1 MVMFNMHNGWVRDP
15 KWRNEIMIHFLSQH
29 FQLETHKTTW
39 KRELMAGLTSFF
51 TSAYII
57 LVNPLILKDA
67 GIPLSASMIATI
79 AASIIGCLL
88 MALWVNAPIIVIPGM
103 GVNAFFSYTMI
114 QSIGL
119 TPNQG
124 LSVIIV
130 SGILFFLV
138 TISSFGNRILAS
150 VPDSLKHGI
159 TVGIGLFLTFIGL
172 QKGGIIQP
180 SDTTIVALG
189 NFRDPITLSTLLGLV
204 VTLVL
209 FLRNTKGGLLIGL
222 LFTSL
227 LTLCITD
234 KKEITAKGIDFHA
247 YNHIFVSGDFSILQ
261 IPFWIAVFSM
271 TMIVLFENMGLLSG
285 MLPDIEKF
293 PRAYKVVAISTIAS
307 GILGT
312 SPTIASAESASGIS
326 VGGKTGIPALVTA
339 ILFAFS
345 ALALPVI
352 QLIPGNAVAPVLI
365 IIGALMTK
373 SVVDIPFS
381 DFSESFPAFLIIVCI
396 PLTSS
401 IADGLAFGFIAY
413 PLAKVAIGKSKQV
426 SPLVYLIAVLFL
438 LNIVASSILV
448 H

>member
-1 MVMFNMHNGWVRDP
+1 MVQR
-15 KWRNEIMIHFLSQH
+15 LSQYFH
-29 FQLETHKTTW
+29 LKSYGTTW
-39 KRELMAGLTSFF
+39 KVELMAGLTSFF

-67 GIPLSASMIATI
+67 GIPLSAGVIATI
-79 AASIIGCLL
+79 IASVFGCLL

-119 TPNQG
+119 SPHQG
-124 LSVIIV
+124 LAVIIISGLLFYLV
-130 SGILFFLV
+130 SITSYGY
-138 TISSFGNRILAS
+138 RILAS

-172 QKGGIIQP
+172 QKGGIIQ
-180 SDTTIVALG
+180 SSESTIVALG
-189 NFRDPITLSTLLGLV
+189 NFGSPITLSTLIGLM
-204 VTLVL
+204 VTMVL
-209 FLRNTKGGLLIGL
+209 FVRNVKGSLLIGL
-222 LFTSL
+222 FFTSI
-227 LTLCITD
+227 LTLGITD
-234 KKEITAKGIDFHA
+234 KREIAANGLDFHA
-247 YNHIFVSGDFSILQ
+247 YSQVVASSDFSILQ

-285 MLPDIEKF
+285 MLPDTKKF
-293 PRAYKVVAISTIAS
+293 PRAYKALAISTIFS

-326 VGGKTGIPALVTA
+326 AGGKTGIPALVTA
-339 ILFAFS
+339 ILFALSVF
-345 ALALPVI
+345 ALPLI

-365 IIGALMTK
+365 IIGALMMK
-373 SVVDIPFS
+373 SVIDIPFN
-381 DFSESFPAFLIIVCI
+381 DFSEGFPAFLIIVCI

-413 PLAKVAIGKSKQV
+413 PLVKVAIGKSKHV
-426 SPLVYLIAVLFL
+426 SPLVYVIAVLFL
-438 LNIVASSILV
+438 LNIVASSVLL

>member
-1 MVMFNMHNGWVRDP
+1 
-15 KWRNEIMIHFLSQH
+15 MIQRLMQY
-29 FQLETHKTTW
+29 FQLEAHGTTW
-39 KRELMAGLTSFF
+39 KRELTAGLTSFF

-67 GIPLSASMIATI
+67 GIPLSAGVMATI
-79 AASIIGCLL
+79 IASIAGCLL

-103 GVNAFFSYTMI
+103 GINAFFSYTMI
-114 QSIGL
+114 QSMGL
-119 TPNQG
+119 TPQQG
-124 LSVIIV
+124 MTVIII
-130 SGILFFLV
+130 SGMLFFLV
-138 TISSFGNRILAS
+138 SITSFGNRMLSS

-172 QKGGIIQP
+172 QKGGIIQ
-180 SDTTIVALG
+180 SSETTIVALG
-189 NFRDPITLSTLLGLV
+189 NFGSPITLSTLVGLL

-209 FLRNTKGGLLIGL
+209 FVRNVKGSLLIGL
-222 LFTSL
+222 FCTSI
-227 LTLCITD
+227 LTLWITGKREITD
-234 KKEITAKGIDFHA
+234 KGIDFHA
-247 YNHIFVSGDFSILQ
+247 YSQLFASGDFNILQ
-261 IPFWIAVFSM
+261 VSFWVAVFSM

-285 MLPDIEKF
+285 MLPDVEKF
-293 PRAYKVVAISTIAS
+293 PRAYKAIAISTIAS
-307 GILGT
+307 GIFGT
-312 SPTIASAESASGIS
+312 SPTIASAESTSGIS
-326 VGGKTGIPALVTA
+326 EGGRTGIPALVTA

-345 ALALPVI
+345 MLALPFI

-365 IIGALMTK
+365 IIGALMMK
-373 SVVDIPFS
+373 SVINIPFH

-413 PLAKVAIGKSKQV
+413 PLVKVAIGKWKYV

-438 LNIVASSILV
+438 LNIVASSALV

>member
-1 MVMFNMHNGWVRDP
+1 MVQR
-15 KWRNEIMIHFLSQH
+15 LSQYFH
-29 FQLETHKTTW
+29 LEKLGTTW
-39 KRELMAGLTSFF
+39 KIELMAGLTSFF

-67 GIPLSASMIATI
+67 GIPLSAGVIATI
-79 AASIIGCLL
+79 IASVFGCLL

-119 TPNQG
+119 TPQQG
-124 LSVIIV
+124 LAVIVISGLLFYLV
-130 SGILFFLV
+130 SITSIGY
-138 TISSFGNRILAS
+138 RILAS

-172 QKGGIIQP
+172 QKGGIIQ
-180 SDTTIVALG
+180 SSETTIVALG
-189 NFRDPITLSTLLGLV
+189 NFGSPITLSTLAGLV
-204 VTLVL
+204 VTMVL
-209 FLRNTKGGLLIGL
+209 FVRNVKGSLLIGL
-222 LFTSL
+222 FFTSI
-227 LTLCITD
+227 LTLSITE
-234 KKEITAKGIDFHA
+234 KREIAAKGLDFDVYSQVVA
-247 YNHIFVSGDFSILQ
+247 SSDFSILQ

-285 MLPDIEKF
+285 MLPETEKF
-293 PRAYKVVAISTIAS
+293 PRAYKALAISTIFS

-326 VGGKTGIPALVTA
+326 AGGKTGIPAMVTA
-339 ILFAFS
+339 ILFSLSVF
-345 ALALPVI
+345 ALPFI

-365 IIGALMTK
+365 IIGALMMK
-373 SVVDIPFS
+373 SVIDIPFN
-381 DFSESFPAFLIIVCI
+381 DFSEGFPAFLIIVCI

-413 PLAKVAIGKSKQV
+413 PLVKVAIGKSKHV
-426 SPLVYLIAVLFL
+426 SPLVYVIAVLFL
-438 LNIVASSILV
+438 LNIVASTMLL